1 MLQQR
6 QFSCGKFKLLELN
19 AVLSHHGI
27 GISRI
32 FTAHLHIAAE
42 KVKRLILLQSCK
54 LVDRIGII
62 AIGGRI
68 QQHAP
73 DLQLRIQFMTHL
85 NRPCT
90 GNKLIMPRLKNIA
103 FIIGTIA
110 CNQSLTHDR
119 KRKRAI
125 NLVKGHPILNL
136 FKISRQHSLRKPL
149 VESDQRFIFPPAIL
163 GYQVK
168 RHLIMR
174 NRHDRFDAIL

>member
-6 QFSCGKFKLLELN
+6 QLSCGKFKILELN

-42 KVKRLILLQSCK
+42 KVKCLILLQSCK

-85 NRPCT
+85 NRPST
-90 GNKLIMPRLKNIA
+90 GDKLVMPRLENIA
-103 FIIGTIA
+103 LIVGTIA
-110 CNQSLTHDR
+110 CDQPLTHDR

-125 NLVKGHPILNL
+125 NLVKGHPVFNL
-136 FKISRQHSLRKPL
+136 FKISRQHGLSKPFIK
-149 VESDQRFIFPPAIL
+149 SDQFFIFLFFHPPYL
-163 GYQVK
+163 VTK
-168 RHLIMR
+168 
-174 NRHDRFDAIL
+174 